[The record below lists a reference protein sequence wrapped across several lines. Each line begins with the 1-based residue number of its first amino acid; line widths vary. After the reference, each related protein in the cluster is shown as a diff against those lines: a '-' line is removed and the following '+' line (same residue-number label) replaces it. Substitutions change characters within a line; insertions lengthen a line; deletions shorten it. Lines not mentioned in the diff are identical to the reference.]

1 MVKGTRRKNKYT
13 MTAPKAKAGPSLGR
27 WLSGFFWAASGL
39 AIIAAMSLV
48 CIFSYDWVTQCA
60 YFQADAVE
68 VTGTERLDADDIK
81 SIAGVS
87 EGVNIL
93 SVNLSSS
100 RKRLAAEPWIKDA
113 SISRKFPSKMTIDIR
128 EHNALAVMDFERL
141 FMIDTSGCIFAE
153 YDSSDPAS
161 LPVVSGLSYKDW
173 TAKGFRETRAFN
185 ALMRILHLCNAAGST
200 IPNRNIEKIIVD
212 QEIGLTLKTREP
224 VQFVE
229 LGFEQYEDKLE
240 RFEKI
245 AAHLEEKEL
254 ENVFSRVDLKN
265 PDRIVAR
272 PVSGKNIVAGKGGS
286 SEGT

>member
-1 MVKGTRRKNKYT
+1 MVKGSRRKNKYA
-13 MTAPKAKAGPSLGR
+13 MTDQKTKAGRSFGR
-27 WLSGFFWAASGL
+27 WLSGLFWAASGL
-39 AIIAAMSLV
+39 AMIAAMSLV
-48 CIFSYDWVTQCA
+48 CIFSYDWITQCA
-60 YFQADAVE
+60 YFEADTVT
-68 VTGTERLDADDIK
+68 VTGTQHLDADDIK
-81 SIAGVS
+81 AIAGVS

-113 SISRKFPSKMTIDIR
+113 SISRNFPSEMTIDIR

-141 FMIDTSGCIFAE
+141 FMIDTSGCIFKE
-153 YDSSDPAS
+153 YDSGDPSS
-161 LPVVSGLSYKDW
+161 LPVVSGLRYKDW
-173 TAKGFRETRAFN
+173 TAEGFRDTRAYK
-185 ALMRILHLCNAAGST
+185 ALMRILHLSSAAGST
-200 IPNRNIEKIIVD
+200 IPHHNIEKIIVD
-212 QEIGLTLKTREP
+212 PEIGLTLKTREP

-229 LGFEQYEDKLE
+229 LGFAEYEDKLK

-254 ENVFSRVDLKN
+254 ENVFSLVDLKN
-265 PDRIVAR
+265 PDRVVAR